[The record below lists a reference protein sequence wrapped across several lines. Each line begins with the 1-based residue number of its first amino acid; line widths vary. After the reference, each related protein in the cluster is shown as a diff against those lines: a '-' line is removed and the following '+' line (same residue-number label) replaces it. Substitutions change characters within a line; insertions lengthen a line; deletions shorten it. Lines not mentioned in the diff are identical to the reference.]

1 MGIAQAQTATE
12 TVLHNF
18 ADLPNGATP
27 EAGMI
32 RDSAGDLYG
41 TTEFGGA
48 AGYGVVFKVDTA
60 GRETVLYSFTG
71 AADGGYPHSGVIRD
85 SAGNLFGT
93 TDQGGT
99 TGHGVVYE
107 LNTAGR
113 ETVLYSFTGFA
124 DGGEPEAGVI
134 QDSAGN
140 LYGTTTSG
148 GTAGKGAVFKL
159 VLSCI
164 N

>member
-1 MGIAQAQTATE
+1 M
-12 TVLHNF
+12 
-18 ADLPNGATP
+18 
-27 EAGMI
+27 
-32 RDSAGDLYG
+32 
-41 TTEFGGA
+41 
-48 AGYGVVFKVDTA
+48 
-60 GRETVLYSFTG
+60 
-71 AADGGYPHSGVIRD
+71 IRD

-107 LNTAGR
+107 LNTTEAAR
-113 ETVLYSFTGFA
+113 QCCTASTGFA

-140 LYGTTTSG
+140 LYYGTTTLS
-148 GTAGKGAVFKL
+148 TAQRAKRAVFKL